1 MTSPIYFPSAIA
13 FREWLAANSTTA
25 TELLVGFYKVGTG
38 RSSLSWS
45 ESVDEALCVGWIDG
59 VRRRIDDEAYC
70 IRFTPRKPDSIWSAV
85 NVAKFKQLQAD
96 GRMTAAGVEAFSRR
110 RPDKTAVYAHEQQEI
125 AELSEEE
132 LAMFQQHPVAW
143 AFFEIT
149 PPSYKK
155 AVLHWL
161 TSAKKAD
168 TRATRLAKLLAACC
182 KGQRLR
188 L

>member
-38 RSSLSWS
+38 RPSLTWS

-59 VRRRIDDEAYC
+59 VRRRVDDEAYS
-70 IRFTPRKPDSIWSAV
+70 IRFTPRKLDSIWSAV
-85 NVAKFKQLQAD
+85 NVAKFEQLQAA
-96 GRMTAAGVEAFSRR
+96 GRMTAAGREAFSRR
-110 RPDKTAVYAHEQQEI
+110 RPDKTAIYAHEQQEA
-125 AELSEEE
+125 AELSAKE
-132 LAMFQQHPVAW
+132 LTTFQQHPTAW
-143 AFFEIT
+143 MFFELT

-161 TSAKKAD
+161 TSAKKAE
-168 TRATRLAKLLAACC
+168 TRTARLAKLLAAC
-182 KGQRLR
+182 GESQRLK